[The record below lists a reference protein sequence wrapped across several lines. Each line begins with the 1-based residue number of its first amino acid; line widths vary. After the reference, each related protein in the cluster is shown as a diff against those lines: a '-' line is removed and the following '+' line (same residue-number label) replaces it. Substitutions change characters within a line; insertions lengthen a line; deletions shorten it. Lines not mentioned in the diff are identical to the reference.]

1 MKKTFSY
8 DTDAKLMIGAGIIP
22 DAPKG
27 VIEGFFEFCNGNGL
41 NPWNKDAYMLEY
53 LNATKGGRDYAYIS
67 NYRELL
73 KVAAKSGDYAGIDPV
88 LYNERRNEAGQ
99 LVYNTMAEVIASG
112 KPPVTAHV
120 TVYKIIGGQRFAFSY
135 QVACSEYVKVKK
147 DGQPYGNWK
156 TMLFTMLEKVVMSR
170 AIRLT
175 WPVET
180 GGFHVEEEIQAITGD
195 TDAAS
200 DDVDTAKVVAPKGA
214 AQKTETPFPPTD
226 KEAAERAELIETM
239 AESIGACEN
248 EQDLNALYKNNAHWC
263 KTDDEV
269 VGMFAARKKAIIEA
283 DAARN
288 AKNNEA

>member
-8 DTDAKLMIGAGIIP
+8 NPDAALMIGAGIIP
-22 DAPKG
+22 DAPRG
-27 VIEGFFEFCNGNGL
+27 VVEGFFEFCNGNGL

-53 LNATKGGRDYAYIS
+53 WNATKGGKDYAYIS

-99 LVYNTMAEVIASG
+99 MVYNTMAEVIASG
-112 KPPVTAHV
+112 KPPVTAQV

-200 DDVDTAKVVAPKGA
+200 NDVDTTKVVAPAGA
-214 AQKTETPFPPTD
+214 AKKAEMPFPPTD
-226 KEAAERAELIETM
+226 KEAAERAELIETLSE
-239 AESIGACEN
+239 AINACEN
-248 EQDLNALYKNNAHWC
+248 WDDLNLVYKNNAHWC
-263 KTDDEV
+263 KSDTEV
-269 VGMFAARKKAIIEA
+269 MDMFKARTTAIAKA

-288 AKNNEA
+288 AKNNQA